1 MNTIDIESEDQAE
14 IEGEAGQRL
23 RERLPVRLTLRGD
36 LSDIGNVLLA
46 LRALGGFDC
55 GPMHYPIY
63 RLVRAAA
70 RRPLDELFDDLGQ
83 HAGLAAHRDRKTTR
97 LNSSHSQHTHAD
109 VSLAANTAIDRLR
122 SISKL
127 KLAGSVHF
135 RIFILMIRRPP
146 RSTLFPST
154 TLFRSLLA
162 LRALGGFDSGPM
174 HYPICRL
181 VRAAARRPLDELF
194 DDLAQHAGLAAH
206 RLGEGSLSLDGPG
219 VLVSARGR
227 RKTDYSSMTF
237 AIWADSLV
245 SLESI
250 RDRLLG
256 VVGNERLREET
267 FTIDWHFAA
276 GGLGMTSA
284 QVAELADPGAPGGAY
299 PALREPVDPV

>member
-1 MNTIDIESEDQAE
+1 MNTVDIEAEDKAE

-36 LSDIGNVLLA
+36 LSDIGNV
-46 LRALGGFDC
+46 
-55 GPMHYPIY
+55 
-63 RLVRAAA
+63 V
-70 RRPLDELFDDLGQ
+70 
-83 HAGLAAHRDRKTTR
+83 
-97 LNSSHSQHTHAD
+97 
-109 VSLAANTAIDRLR
+109 
-122 SISKL
+122 
-127 KLAGSVHF
+127 
-135 RIFILMIRRPP
+135 
-146 RSTLFPST
+146 
-154 TLFRSLLA
+154 LA

-174 HYPICRL
+174 HYPIYRL

-250 RDRLLG
+250 RDRLL
-256 VVGNERLREET
+256 VVLGNQRVREET

-276 GGLGMTSA
+276 
-284 QVAELADPGAPGGAY
+284 AELGRQSPGVDDEAGSHTPGAAY
-299 PALREPVDPV
+299 PTTRGS